1 MKTLDTSLFQQ
12 LIDEEASSCLTI
24 YIPVGREVADVNSN
38 ILKLK
43 NLIKEIKSV
52 NSENAEVSSLL
63 ATVEKKTEDT
73 ELFKG
78 HEGCIGFF
86 LSSSGLFEIVYLPAC
101 SDAFYQVDEVF
112 YIVPLIDLIPKLTPY
127 HVLALGKN
135 SVRMYQG
142 DYYGLE
148 EIVLAPE
155 IPRTMQEALGYDL
168 TDNHLHAAAGG
179 SATLHGYMEIT
190 DEKEIDNE
198 RFFRMVDTAVYEYY
212 SKPYDLPLYLATIS
226 ENLHLFKKISK
237 NPKLQQEH
245 IELSATTASNSE
257 LLQSVRRIIEDQ
269 QSHESAHIIQLFKRA
284 KAENLATDQLRQ
296 VAKQVMD
303 ARVEHLLL
311 GKSRKIYGDIF
322 LDERAVKPDPQS
334 NIDIL
339 NRLAILAHKTSAK
352 THIIHPGEFLLTEG
366 AASVARY

>member
-1 MKTLDTSLFQQ
+1 MRTLDTALFQQ
-12 LIDEEASSCLTI
+12 LIDEEASNCLTI

-38 ILKLK
+38 ILQLK
-43 NLIKEIKSV
+43 NLLKEIKST
-52 NSENAEVSSLL
+52 NNDNTELSSLISIL
-63 ATVEKKTEDT
+63 EKKAEDT

-86 LSSSGLFEIVYLPAC
+86 LSSRGLFETVYLPAC
-101 SDAFYQVDEVF
+101 SDVFYQVDEVF
-112 YIVPLIDLIPKLTPY
+112 YIVPLIDLIPKLAPY

-142 DYYGLE
+142 NYYGIE

-155 IPRTMQEALGYDL
+155 IPRTMQEALGHDL

-190 DEKEIDNE
+190 EEKEIDNE
-198 RFFRMVDTAVYEYY
+198 RFFRIVDSAVYEYY

-226 ENLHLFKKISK
+226 ENLHLFKKICK
-237 NPKLQQEH
+237 NTKLQHEH
-245 IELSATTASNSE
+245 IELSATTASNAE
-257 LLQSVRRIIEDQ
+257 LLQAIRRIIEDQ
-269 QSHESAHIIQLFKRA
+269 QSHESANIIQLFKKA

-296 VAKQVMD
+296 VANQVMD

-311 GKSRKIYGDIF
+311 GKSRKIYGDIY
-322 LDERAVKPDPQS
+322 LEERAVKPDPQS

-339 NRLAILAHKTSAK
+339 NRLAILAHKTGAQ